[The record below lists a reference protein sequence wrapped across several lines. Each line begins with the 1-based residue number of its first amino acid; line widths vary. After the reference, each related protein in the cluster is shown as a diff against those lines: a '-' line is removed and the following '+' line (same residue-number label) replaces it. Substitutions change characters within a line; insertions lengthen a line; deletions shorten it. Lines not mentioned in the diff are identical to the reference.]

1 MEQAAKLATGSE
13 SDPKLDHLRV
23 RGSVER
29 ASKDKRTFL
38 FEGGDGKFSFA
49 ICAQNSLWVALGLA
63 LAGYLPWTKPYV
75 MAVLH
80 FFGLNL

>member
-1 MEQAAKLATGSE
+1 MEQATKLATASE
-13 SDPKLDHLRV
+13 PDPKLDHLRV

-29 ASKDKRTFL
+29 SGKDKRTFL

-49 ICAQNSLWVALGLA
+49 ICAQNTLWVALGLA
-63 LAGYLPWTKPYV
+63 IAGYLPQSKPYV

-80 FFGLNL
+80 FFGIVP